1 MAHAGKKL
9 LFYDKKCLQGVLVIA
24 YRAAHSGGPAA
35 LAMEQLM
42 PTHVSAAL
50 AASVAIAL
58 AAIMI
63 VFFGTPASCAATKEN
78 VMTYSD
84 PLGRFT
90 VPVPINWT
98 ATTAQGQALI
108 QSPDGAIKM
117 TIEVDEGVERNEAVK
132 RAWSLAEPGYNV
144 DIAQVVQ
151 APSRPGISETWIY
164 NYEPAGEQFSQAV
177 AEVQDNKVFV
187 TLIRGNQM
195 EIGRRQAQIAIILS
209 GLSPTGVSVTDLSR
223 ATANSL
229 STADLSE
236 LSNYIEEAMHRFDVP
251 GAAVAVVQNEQVILL
266 EGYGVRRLGSDDPI
280 TPQTRMMIGSTGKTM
295 TTMLL
300 ARLVDEGLFDW
311 DTPVQQILPQF
322 AVADAELSRRIT
334 VRNLVCACTGVPRR
348 DMEFIFNA
356 DNLTAESVI
365 DQLKSFEFFTGF
377 GEAFQYSNQL
387 VATSG
392 WVAAAAAG
400 SRFGD
405 LDRGYFDLI
414 EDRIFGPIGMAST
427 TFDFQEVINSGNFAL
442 PHEFGPH
449 GQRQPIAAEQEKVL
463 LPVAPAGASWSTAE
477 DMAKYL
483 VTQLKLGVSAEGSEV
498 VSSENLL
505 TTREPQVQVS
515 ANMHYGLGWF
525 IDAYKGQ
532 PVVQHGG
539 NTLGFTS
546 DLSFLPQS
554 NLGIVVLS
562 NARASNDF
570 SLAVRNRL
578 FEIAFD
584 QPREYDAQARLAH
597 AQLKS
602 QFKELGELAVPDTE
616 LVEPFLGR
624 FSNPKL
630 GPVELKYDGST
641 LVLDIGEAEMELRLA
656 KTNADGRLRLMATS
670 GLLAT
675 TPVTLALEDG
685 PLLVFGEGVNG
696 YQFRPN

>member
-1 MAHAGKKL
+1 
-9 LFYDKKCLQGVLVIA
+9 
-24 YRAAHSGGPAA
+24 
-35 LAMEQLM
+35 M

-50 AASVAIAL
+50 AASLAIAL

-63 VFFGTPASCAATKEN
+63 VFFGSPAACAATKEN

-117 TIEVDEGVERNEAVK
+117 TIEVNEGVERSEAVK
-132 RAWSLAEPGYNV
+132 RAWSLAEPGHNV
-144 DIAQVVQ
+144 GIAKVVQ

-164 NYEPAGEQFSQAV
+164 NYEPAGEQFFQAV
-177 AEVQDNKVFV
+177 AEVQDNKVYV
-187 TLIRGNQM
+187 TLIRGDQM
-195 EIGRRQAQIAIILS
+195 EIGRRQAQVMIVLS
-209 GLSPTGVSVTDLSR
+209 GLSPTGISVVDLSTKVAAPLR
-223 ATANSL
+223 P
-229 STADLSE
+229 ADIDE
-236 LSNYIEEAMHRFDVP
+236 LSAYIEDAMERFDVP
-251 GAAVAVVQNEQVILL
+251 GAAVAVVQRDQVALL
-266 EGYGVRRLGSDDPI
+266 QGFGVKKRGSTDLI
-280 TPQTRMMIGSTGKTM
+280 TPQTQMMIGSTGKTM

-300 ARLVDEGLFDW
+300 AKLVDEGALDW
-311 DTPVQQILPQF
+311 DTPVQQLLPQF
-322 AVADAELSRRIT
+322 AGADAELAKRIV

-356 DNLTAESVI
+356 QNMTAERVM
-365 DQLKSFEFFTGF
+365 DQVKTFEFFTAF

-387 VATSG
+387 VATAG
-392 WVAAAAAG
+392 WAAAAAAG
-400 SRFGD
+400 AEYGN

-414 EDRIFGPIGMAST
+414 EEQIFSPMRMSNT
-427 TFDFQEVINSGNFAL
+427 TFSFEEVVSAGDFAL
-442 PHEFGPH
+442 PHEFGR
-449 GQRQPIAAEQEKVL
+449 GGIRQPIAMEEERVL

-483 VTQLKLGVSAEGSEV
+483 ITQLNQGVAPDGTRV
-498 VSSENLL
+498 VSSRNLL
-505 TTREPQVQVS
+505 VTREPQVPVNS
-515 ANMHYGLGWF
+515 TVHYGLGWF
-525 IDAYKGQ
+525 IDSYKGQ
-532 PVVQHGG
+532 QMIQHGG

-546 DLSFLPQS
+546 DLAFLPGS
-554 NLGIVVLS
+554 DLGIVVLS

-570 SLAVRNRL
+570 NQAVRNRL

-584 QPREYDAQARLAH
+584 QPREFDAQAALAH

-624 FSNPKL
+624 FSNPRL
-630 GPVELKYDGST
+630 GPVELKYDGSA
-641 LVLDIGEAEMELRLA
+641 LMLDIGETEMELRLA
-656 KTNADGRLRLMATS
+656 KTDAAGELRLVVTS

-675 TPVTLALEDG
+675 TPVTLAEKDG
-685 PLLVFGEGVNG
+685 PQLVFGEGVNG
-696 YQFRPN
+696 YQFRPI